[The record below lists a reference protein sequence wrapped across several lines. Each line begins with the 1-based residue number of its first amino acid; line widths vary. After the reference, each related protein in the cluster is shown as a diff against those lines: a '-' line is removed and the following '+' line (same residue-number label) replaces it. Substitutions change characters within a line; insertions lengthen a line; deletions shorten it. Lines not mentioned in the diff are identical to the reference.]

1 LVAHLKRV
9 EQLML
14 LPSGKVGKLRRQRK
28 QKQEQKR
35 QDMLKGKKTY
45 MTAAGGILAAVGAY
59 LSGDMELGM
68 MINLVITSLL
78 AVFLRK
84 GIQSDTGAE
93 SDNSGS

>member
-1 LVAHLKRV
+1 MR
-9 EQLML
+9 L
-14 LPSGKVGKLRRQRK
+14 LNVKARGLRKQRK
-28 QKQEQKR
+28 QKREQKR
-35 QDMLKGKKTY
+35 QNMLKGKKTY
-45 MTAAGGILAAVGAY
+45 MTAVGGILAAVGAY
-59 LSGDMELGM
+59 FSGDMELGM